1 MEYALLTDVGKLREN
16 NQDYV
21 NVFKNKKGI
30 VFGIVADG
38 MGGHRGG
45 DVASDMAVSHLGHNF
60 EESEV
65 DEISELREWIIREL
79 SKENDR
85 IVSVSNQFDDLNGM
99 GTTMVG
105 VFFVGSKMMV
115 VNVGDSRCYI
125 YANDELKQLS
135 VDHSLVH
142 ELLETG
148 QISPEEAENHPQKNI
163 ITQTLGVSQ
172 TVQPRVKDFDLVN
185 DAIILLCTDG
195 LTNMVPENEIKDILS
210 NKKMGLETKC
220 HLLIDKANAA
230 GGRDNI
236 TALLFSTKDNGGNH

>member
-1 MEYALLTDVGKLREN
+1 MDYALLTDVGKLREN

-21 NVFKNKKGI
+21 NVFKNQKDI
-30 VFGIVADG
+30 IFGIVADG

-45 DVASDMAVSHLGHNF
+45 DVASDMAVSHLGHTF
-60 EESEV
+60 EETNISDV
-65 DEISELREWIIREL
+65 DDLREWIIKEI

-85 IVSVSNQFDDLNGM
+85 IISVSNQFDDLNGM

-105 VFFVGSKMMV
+105 VFFTSDKMMV

-125 YANDELKQLS
+125 FHQGKLEQLS

-142 ELLETG
+142 ELVETG

-172 TVQPRVKDFDLVN
+172 TVQPRIKNFDLIDN
-185 DAIILLCTDG
+185 AIILLCSDG
-195 LTNMVPENEIKDILS
+195 LTNMVSDAEIADVLSRDISLD
-210 NKKMGLETKC
+210 EKC
-220 HLLIDKANAA
+220 HILIDKANEG

-236 TALLFSTKDNGGNH
+236 TALLFASETGGNK

>member
-1 MEYALLTDVGKLREN
+1 MDYALLTDVGKLREN

-60 EESEV
+60 EESEIT
-65 DEISELREWIIREL
+65 DLEDLREWVLKEI

-105 VFFVGSKMMV
+105 VFFVGTKMMV
-115 VNVGDSRCYI
+115 VNVGDSRCYV
-125 YANDELKQLS
+125 YHDDELEQLS

-172 TVQPRVKDFDLVN
+172 TVQPRVKNFDII
-185 DAIILLCTDG
+185 DDSIILLCTDG
-195 LTNMVPENEIKDILS
+195 LTNMVPEDEIKSVLS
-210 NKKMGLETKC
+210 QKIGLESKC
-220 HLLIDKANAA
+220 HILIDKANQA

-236 TALLFSTKDNGGNH
+236 TALLFASGNGGKE

>member
-21 NVFKNKKGI
+21 NVFKNKKNI

-65 DEISELREWIIREL
+65 DDIAELREWIIREL

-105 VFFVGSKMMV
+105 VFFIGEKMMV

-125 YANDELKQLS
+125 YTDDNLKQLS

-148 QISPEEAENHPQKNI
+148 QISPEEA
-163 ITQTLGVSQ
+163 
-172 TVQPRVKDFDLVN
+172 
-185 DAIILLCTDG
+185 
-195 LTNMVPENEIKDILS
+195 
-210 NKKMGLETKC
+210 
-220 HLLIDKANAA
+220 
-230 GGRDNI
+230 
-236 TALLFSTKDNGGNH
+236 

>member
-1 MEYALLTDVGKLREN
+1 MDYALLTDVGKKREN

-30 VFGIVADG
+30 IFGIVADG

-45 DVASDMAVSHLGHNF
+45 DVASDMAVSHLGHTF
-60 EESEV
+60 EETKITDV
-65 DEISELREWIIREL
+65 DELREWIIKEI

-85 IVSVSNQFDDLNGM
+85 IISVSNQFDDLNGM

-105 VFFVGSKMMV
+105 VFFTDEKMMV

-125 YANDELKQLS
+125 YHQGKLEQLS

-142 ELLETG
+142 ELVETG
-148 QISPEEAENHPQKNI
+148 QISPEEAQNHPQKNI

-172 TVQPRVKDFDLVN
+172 TVQPRIKNFQLLD
-185 DAIILLCTDG
+185 DAIILLCSDG
-195 LTNMVPENEIKDILS
+195 LTNMVSEAEIADVLS
-210 NKKMGLETKC
+210 RNISLDAKC
-220 HLLIDKANAA
+220 HLLIEKANSA

-236 TALLFSTKDNGGNH
+236 TTLLFGPENGGQD

>member
-1 MEYALLTDVGKLREN
+1 MDYALLTDVGKLRKN

-21 NVFKNKKGI
+21 NVFKNKKDVI
-30 VFGIVADG
+30 FGIVADG

-60 EESEV
+60 EQS
-65 DEISELREWIIREL
+65 DINDLDDLREWIIKEI

-105 VFFVGSKMMV
+105 VFFVDKKMMV

-125 YANDELKQLS
+125 YHDKKLEQLS

-172 TVQPRVKDFDLVN
+172 TVQPRIKNFNLIN

-195 LTNMVPENEIKDILS
+195 LTNMVPEKEIKKILS
-210 NKKMGLETKC
+210 EKISLDAKC
-220 HLLIDKANAA
+220 HILIDKANQA

-236 TALLFSTKDNGGNH
+236 TALLFASGNGGNK

>member
-105 VFFVGSKMMV
+105 VF
-115 VNVGDSRCYI
+115 
-125 YANDELKQLS
+125 
-135 VDHSLVH
+135 
-142 ELLETG
+142 LLD
-148 QISPEEAENHPQKNI
+148 PK
-163 ITQTLGVSQ
+163 
-172 TVQPRVKDFDLVN
+172 
-185 DAIILLCTDG
+185 
-195 LTNMVPENEIKDILS
+195 
-210 NKKMGLETKC
+210 
-220 HLLIDKANAA
+220 
-230 GGRDNI
+230 
-236 TALLFSTKDNGGNH
+236 

>member
-1 MEYALLTDVGKLREN
+1 MDYALLTDVGKLREN

-21 NVFKNKKGI
+21 NVFKNKRGI

-60 EESEV
+60 EESEIT
-65 DEISELREWIIREL
+65 DLEDLREWVLKEI

-105 VFFVGSKMMV
+105 VFFVGEKMMV
-115 VNVGDSRCYI
+115 VNVGDSRCYV
-125 YANDELKQLS
+125 YHDDELKQLS

-172 TVQPRVKDFDLVN
+172 TVQPRVKNFDIIN
-185 DAIILLCTDG
+185 DSIILLCTDG
-195 LTNMVPENEIKDILS
+195 LTNMVPEDEIKSVLTQKI
-210 NKKMGLETKC
+210 GLEAKC
-220 HLLIDKANAA
+220 HILIDKANQA

-236 TALLFSTKDNGGNH
+236 TALLFASGNGGR

>member
-1 MEYALLTDVGKLREN
+1 MDYALLTDVGKLREN

-21 NVFKNKKGI
+21 NVFKNQNGVI
-30 VFGIVADG
+30 FGIVADG

-45 DVASDMAVSHLGHNF
+45 DVASDMAVSHLGHTF
-60 EESEV
+60 EETRIA
-65 DEISELREWIIREL
+65 DADDLREWVLKEI

-85 IVSVSNQFDDLNGM
+85 IISVSNQFDDLNGM

-105 VFFVGSKMMV
+105 VFFTKDQMIV

-125 YANDELKQLS
+125 YRGGKLEQLS

-142 ELLETG
+142 ELVETG

-172 TVQPRVKDFDLVN
+172 TVQPRIKNFDLFE
-185 DAIILLCTDG
+185 DAIVLLCSDG
-195 LTNMVPENEIKDILS
+195 LTNMVSEASIADVLSRDISLDA
-210 NKKMGLETKC
+210 KC
-220 HLLIDKANAA
+220 HILIDKANEA

-236 TALLFSTKDNGGNH
+236 TALLFAPEDGGKK

>member
-1 MEYALLTDVGKLREN
+1 MKYALLTDVGKLREN

-65 DEISELREWIIREL
+65 NNITELREWIISEL

-85 IVSVSNQFDDLNGM
+85 IVSVSNQFDDLSGM

-105 VFFVGSKMMV
+105 VFFIDEKMMV

-125 YANDELKQLS
+125 YTNNELKQLS

-172 TVQPRVKDFDLVN
+172 TVQPRVKNFDLI
-185 DAIILLCTDG
+185 DDSIILLCTDG
-195 LTNMVPENEIKDILS
+195 LTNMVPENEIKDILA
-210 NKKMGLETKC
+210 KDITLEAKC
-220 HLLIDKANAA
+220 HILIDKANAA

-236 TALLFSTKDNGGNH
+236 TALLFSTNEDGGKH

>member
-1 MEYALLTDVGKLREN
+1 MLFR
-16 NQDYV
+16 
-21 NVFKNKKGI
+21 
-30 VFGIVADG
+30 
-38 MGGHRGG
+38 
-45 DVASDMAVSHLGHNF
+45 SGHNF

>member
-1 MEYALLTDVGKLREN
+1 MDYALLTDVGKLRKN

-21 NVFKNKKGI
+21 NVFKNKQNVI
-30 VFGIVADG
+30 FGIVADG

-60 EESEV
+60 EQSEV
-65 DEISELREWIIREL
+65 SNLDDLREWIIKEI

-85 IVSVSNQFDDLNGM
+85 IISVSNQFDDLNGM

-105 VFFVGSKMMV
+105 VFFVGKKMMV

-125 YANDELKQLS
+125 FYDHKLEQLS

-172 TVQPRVKDFDLVN
+172 TVQPRIKNFDTI
-185 DAIILLCTDG
+185 DHSIILLCTDG
-195 LTNMVPENEIKDILS
+195 LTNMVPEDEIKAILEKNIS
-210 NKKMGLETKC
+210 LDAKC
-220 HLLIDKANAA
+220 HLLIDKANQA
-230 GGRDNI
+230 GGHDNI
-236 TALLFSTKDNGGNH
+236 TALLFASENGGQE

>member
-1 MEYALLTDVGKLREN
+1 MDYALLTDVGKLREN

-21 NVFKNKKGI
+21 NVFKNQKEI
-30 VFGIVADG
+30 IFCIVADG

-45 DVASDMAVSHLGHNF
+45 DVASDMAVSHLGHTF
-60 EESEV
+60 EET
-65 DEISELREWIIREL
+65 DIDNIDDLREWIIKEI

-85 IVSVSNQFDDLNGM
+85 IISVSNQFDDLNGM

-105 VFFVGSKMMV
+105 VFFTPDKMIV

-125 YANDELKQLS
+125 YTAGKLDQLS

-142 ELLETG
+142 ELVETG

-172 TVQPRVKDFDLVN
+172 TVQPRIKNFDLVN
-185 DAIILLCTDG
+185 DSIVLLCSDG
-195 LTNMVPENEIKDILS
+195 LTNMVSEAEIAEVLSRDISLDA
-210 NKKMGLETKC
+210 KC
-220 HLLIDKANAA
+220 HILIDKANQA

-236 TALLFSTKDNGGNH
+236 TALLFALEDGGKK

>member
-1 MEYALLTDVGKLREN
+1 MDYALLTDVGKLREN

-60 EESEV
+60 EESEI
-65 DEISELREWIIREL
+65 DDLDSLREWTIKEI

-105 VFFVGSKMMV
+105 VFFVEETMMV
-115 VNVGDSRCYI
+115 VNVGDSRCYVFHD
-125 YANDELKQLS
+125 DEFDQLS

-148 QISPEEAENHPQKNI
+148 QISPEEAKNHPQKNI

-172 TVQPRVKDFDLVN
+172 TVQPRIKNFDVI
-185 DAIILLCTDG
+185 DDSIILLCTDG
-195 LTNMVPENEIKDILS
+195 LTNMVSDEEIKEVLS
-210 NKKMGLETKC
+210 QKIGLESKC
-220 HLLIDKANAA
+220 RVLIDKANKA

-236 TALLFSTKDNGGNH
+236 TALLFASKNGGQK

>member
-1 MEYALLTDVGKLREN
+1 MDYALLTDVGKLREN

-30 VFGIVADG
+30 IFGIVADG

-45 DVASDMAVSHLGHNF
+45 DVASDMAVSHLGHTF
-60 EESEV
+60 EET
-65 DEISELREWIIREL
+65 DISDLDDLREWVIKEI

-85 IVSVSNQFDDLNGM
+85 IISVSNQFDDLSGM

-105 VFFVGSKMMV
+105 VFFVEKTMMV
-115 VNVGDSRCYI
+115 VNVGDSRCYR
-125 YANDELKQLS
+125 YHNGELEQLS

-172 TVQPRVKDFDLVN
+172 TVQPRIKNFDDV
-185 DAIILLCTDG
+185 DDSIILLCTDG
-195 LTNMVPENEIKDILS
+195 LTNMVTEAEIKSVLS
-210 NKKMGLETKC
+210 QKLSLDAKC
-220 HLLIDKANAA
+220 HLLIEKANQA

-236 TALLFSTKDNGGNH
+236 TALLFTSEDGGNK